1 MALRNNNGWSSL
13 DFKADHDWGRKE
25 PAPKDFEEKKMPISE
40 KIADKTMLF
49 LELLDKHQLLTA
61 KKFSLSGKIGVKFE
75 NSHIDELDDTL
86 KNLSISNPVGYSRC
100 YIDGES
106 ELEAEMWYP
115 LTVDNLCWIDLPF
128 FWEDNGIS
136 LGLNLSYVLP
146 VMEEHDDDILEEYI
160 TWQGRQSKLIR
171 QRFAEFFKDV
181 EQHLGWTVAQT
192 YHPESGEEPCFF
204 DAGAS
209 SKRVFAEGDW
219 FYITREHLEDAIEVF
234 EVKDDIREYL
244 SPSQLVAYW
253 EEQAAARIARMRAQ
267 GERRALLQREVWQIE
282 QWEALRTATTSE
294 TVRTLLAT
302 LPTTPVDPLLKAEI
316 QRAGEEKLQLLAGV
330 LR

>member
-25 PAPKDFEEKKMPISE
+25 PAPQDFEEKKMPIAE

-49 LELLDKHQLLTA
+49 LELMDKHQLLTA
-61 KKFSLSGKIGVKFE
+61 KRFSFLDKTGVRFE
-75 NSHIDELDDTL
+75 SSKIDELYSTL
-86 KNLSISNPVGYSRC
+86 KNLSISNPMGYSRC
-100 YIDGES
+100 YIRGES

-115 LTVDNLCWIDLPF
+115 LTVDDLSWINFRF
-128 FWEDNGIS
+128 FEEDNGLS
-136 LGLNLSYVLP
+136 LELNLSYILP

-171 QRFAEFFKDV
+171 QRFADFFKDV
-181 EQHLGWTVAQT
+181 EQHLGWTVAKT

-204 DAGAS
+204 ETGAAS
-209 SKRVFAEGDW
+209 RRVFAEGDW

-244 SPSQLVAYW
+244 SPSQLVEYW

-282 QWEALRTATTSE
+282 QWEALRTAVRSD
-294 TVRTLLAT
+294 TVRALLAA
-302 LPTTPVDPLLKAEI
+302 LPKTPVDPLLKAEI
-316 QRAGEEKLQLLAGV
+316 QGAGEEKLQLLAGV